1 MNNTPLTKP
10 QLLDRAEAEVIRL
23 MMLNQDL
30 RIQVRDLTNE
40 MLHLQVDTRNMTLW
54 AHIKVWWAA

>member
-1 MNNTPLTKP
+1 MNTTPLTKS

-23 MMLNQDL
+23 RVLNQDL

-40 MLHLQVDTRNMTLW
+40 LLHLQVDLRNMTLW
-54 AHIKVWWAA
+54 THIKVWWAA